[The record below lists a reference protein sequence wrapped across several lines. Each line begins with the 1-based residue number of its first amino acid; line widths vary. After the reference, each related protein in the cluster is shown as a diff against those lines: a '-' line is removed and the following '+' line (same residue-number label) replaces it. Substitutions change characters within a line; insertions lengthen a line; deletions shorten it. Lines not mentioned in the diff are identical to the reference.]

1 MKFGAYLLKEKG
13 KIEEDELEDAL
24 KFQQENHIVL
34 GVLAVRENLLN
45 NKQLNTILDHQRVS
59 GALFGD
65 IAVEL
70 KFINEKGINR
80 LLLLQNEKHNLLGE
94 ILVLYGVISKND
106 MEEELKRFHE
116 AEGAKENNLMN
127 RVSI

>member
-1 MKFGAYLLKEKG
+1 
-13 KIEEDELEDAL
+13 
-24 KFQQENHIVL
+24 
-34 GVLAVRENLLN
+34 
-45 NKQLNTILDHQRVS
+45 VS

-65 IAVEL
+65 TAVEL
-70 KFINEKGINR
+70 KFINENDINR

-116 AEGAKENNLMN
+116 AEGAKKNHLMN
-127 RVSI
+127 RISI